1 MRDPRPSRG
10 VIGRRTGSMGE
21 TRLPPWDGA
30 AKAAED
36 AAMERSQEL
45 AAGEQ

>member
-10 VIGRRTGSMGE
+10 VIGRRKGSVGE
-21 TRLPPWDGA
+21 TWFPPREGA

-36 AAMERSQEL
+36 AAMERSKEL
-45 AAGEQ
+45 AEGEQ